1 MLGVRIGSWDG
12 MSDQDLVLL
21 ASENDIADL
30 EKGRIEGELLSDFP
44 YERLNKK
51 ISLEVDDKIR
61 TTAWGAAYSKGDSN
75 FGLFLKFYI
84 KSELYDSLKE
94 NGSYLDARYDTLGN
108 KINIVNY
115 EKEKEHFRFLIGDL
129 KCFKLL

>member
-1 MLGVRIGSWDG
+1 MLGVKIGDWKQ
-12 MSDQDLVLL
+12 MSGQDLAVL
-21 ASENDIADL
+21 ASENDIVDL
-30 EKGRIEGELLSDFP
+30 EKEKIEGDLLSDFP
-44 YERLNKK
+44 YEKLNKK